1 MMGVKAR
8 PASTDPPKIEVGEI
22 DTRAPFES
30 VKAAVSLFGEVAL
43 SSDKSASRKLK
54 SPSYEKTL
62 ATETKLHIAQK
73 ELNKFKEQLHNAET
87 TRVQALAELE
97 TAKKA
102 VEELT
107 QKLITINESKD
118 EALKATEAAKS
129 KTELLEELSPGDHS
143 EKDASWKHE
152 LDSARE
158 QYAVALSKLD
168 AAKQELR
175 RIRKEFETSM
185 DAKITAI
192 HQESE
197 AKHLSDANKE
207 KAAQLAKDIATLQE
221 SLVHVKLATEQAQ
234 QDESKIRA
242 EKETSRQSYKLALEG
257 NEAKLASLKKD
268 FNPELHEDLKKKLE
282 ETEAQIDVIQKQMK
296 DARASDMESI
306 ATVTSELDGAK
317 EFLQKVV
324 EEEASLRSELESLK
338 LQLEALKKE
347 NSELQVKDAET
358 ETLAA
363 NLHLKLQKC
372 KSELESAMFAESK
385 ASSTSTDLTLAL
397 QQLSAES
404 LTAQKEA
411 EEMKRKAD
419 ELRREAEV
427 AKITL
432 AEAEAKLQVA
442 LRDAE
447 EAKVAETKALNQ
459 IKELSEKAN
468 AVRSSTSESGAK
480 ITISREEYESLS
492 RKVEESEKLTEMKV
506 AAAMAQVEAVRASE
520 NEAIK
525 RLEAVRKEIE
535 DMGLAAEDALK
546 RADMADAAKK
556 AVEGELR
563 RWREKEQKRVA
574 ETATQILADTA
585 PQGSIQSTP
594 PRAKLPRAAANPLP
608 SMEKD
613 ERKENKTPTK
623 KALIPVLSGIFSRKK
638 SLVEGGGSPSF
649 SQNEKLEKHT

>member
-1 MMGVKAR
+1 MMGIKTR
-8 PASTDPPKIEVGEI
+8 PASTDSPKIEVGEI

-43 SSDKSASRKLK
+43 SGDKSASRKPK
-54 SPSYEKTL
+54 SQSYEKTL

-97 TAKKA
+97 KLKKT

-107 QKLITINESKD
+107 QKLITINESKE

-129 KTELLEELSPGDHS
+129 KTKLLEEASPGEHS
-143 EKDASWKHE
+143 EKDISWKHE

-168 AAKQELR
+168 DAKQELR

-185 DAKITAI
+185 DAKVTAM
-192 HQESE
+192 HQEFE
-197 AKHLSDANKE
+197 ANQLFDANKE
-207 KAAQLAKDIATLQE
+207 KTAQLAKDIAAVEE

-234 QDESKIRA
+234 QDELKIRS
-242 EKETSRQSYKLALEG
+242 EKETSRESYKLALVE

-268 FNPELHEDLKKKLE
+268 FNPELHEDLKNKLE
-282 ETEAQIDVIQKQMK
+282 ETEAQIDAIQKQMK

-306 ATVTSELDGAK
+306 ATVTTELDGAK

-363 NLHLKLQKC
+363 NLNLKLQKC

-385 ASSTSTDLTLAL
+385 ASSTSNDLTSAL
-397 QQLSAES
+397 QQLSAET

-411 EEMKRKAD
+411 DEMKRKAD
-419 ELRREAEV
+419 ELRSEAEA

-432 AEAEAKLQVA
+432 VEAEVKLQAA
-442 LRDAE
+442 LKDAE
-447 EAKVAETKALNQ
+447 EAKAAETRALNQ

-468 AVRSSTSESGAK
+468 AVRSSTSEFGAK

-535 DMGLAAEDALK
+535 EMHLAAEDALK
-546 RADMADAAKK
+546 RADMAEAAKK

-574 ETATQILADTA
+574 ETATQMLAETTA
-585 PQGSIQSTP
+585 QGSVQSTP
-594 PRAKLPRAAANPLP
+594 PRAKIPRANPP
-608 SMEKD
+608 PPMEKN
-613 ERKENKTPTK
+613 ERKENRTPTK
-623 KALIPVLSGIFSRKK
+623 KALIPVFSGIFSRKK
-638 SLVEGGGSPSF
+638 SHVDGSGSPS
-649 SQNEKLEKHT
+649 SAQNEKHEKHA

>member
-1 MMGVKAR
+1 MMGIKAQ
-8 PASTDPPKIEVGEI
+8 PASTNSPKKEVGEI

-30 VKAAVSLFGEVAL
+30 VKAAVSLFGEVAF
-43 SSDKSASRKLK
+43 SGDKSTSRKQK

-97 TAKKA
+97 KAKEA

-107 QKLITINESKD
+107 QKLITINESKE
-118 EALKATEAAKS
+118 EALKVTEAAKS
-129 KTELLEELSPGDHS
+129 QTKLLEQESPMDHS
-143 EKDASWKHE
+143 EKDVSWKNE

-158 QYAVALSKLD
+158 QYAAALSKLD
-168 AAKQELR
+168 AAKLELR
-175 RIRKEFETSM
+175 RIRKEFNTSM
-185 DAKITAI
+185 DAKVTAI
-192 HQESE
+192 HQEFE
-197 AKHLSDANKE
+197 AKQLSDANKE
-207 KAAQLAKDIATLQE
+207 KAAQLAKDIAAVQE

-234 QDESKIRA
+234 QDESKIRS
-242 EKETSRQSYKLALEG
+242 EKETSRQSYKLAIEE

-282 ETEAQIDVIQKQMK
+282 ETEAQIDAIQKQMK
-296 DARASDMESI
+296 EARASDIESI
-306 ATVTSELDGAK
+306 ATVTTELDGAK

-324 EEEASLRSELESLK
+324 EEETSLRSELESLK
-338 LQLEALKKE
+338 LQLEILKKE

-358 ETLAA
+358 EALAS

-372 KSELESAMFAESK
+372 KSELESAMLAESK
-385 ASSTSTDLTLAL
+385 ASSTSDDLTSAL

-404 LTAQKEA
+404 LSAQKEA
-411 EEMKRKAD
+411 EETKMKAD
-419 ELRREAEV
+419 ELRSEAEA

-432 AEAEAKLQVA
+432 AEAEVKLQVA

-447 EAKVAETKALNQ
+447 EAKAAETRALNQ

-535 DMGLAAEDALK
+535 DLGLAAEDALK
-546 RADMADAAKK
+546 RADMAEAAKK

-574 ETATQILADTA
+574 ETATQILAETTA
-585 PQGSIQSTP
+585 PGSVQSTP
-594 PRAKLPRAAANPLP
+594 PRAKIPKANPLP
-608 SMEKD
+608 PLDKN
-613 ERKENKTPTK
+613 ERKENRTPTK
-623 KALIPVLSGIFSRKK
+623 KALIPVLSGMFNRKK
-638 SLVEGGGSPSF
+638 SHADGGGSPSF
-649 SQNEKLEKHT
+649 TQTEKHEKHT